1 MEAMTINSRDD
12 FAQWAI
18 ERTKSILTDQGSD
31 LASAARARDD
41 ARMGEAANALGQAI
55 IDALLDTFD
64 GLVDGDR
71 D

>member
-1 MEAMTINSRDD
+1 MTINSRDD